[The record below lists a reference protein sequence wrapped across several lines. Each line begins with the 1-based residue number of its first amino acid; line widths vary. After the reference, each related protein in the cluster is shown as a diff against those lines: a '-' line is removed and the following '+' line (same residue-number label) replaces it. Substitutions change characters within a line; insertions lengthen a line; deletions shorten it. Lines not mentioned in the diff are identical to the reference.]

1 MAKKLKN
8 LLLKIAVASLASF
21 SIITTQTHCYDVAF
35 AEPIPTNQTYGKYSD
50 YYTIIGESNINKTA
64 FPKIYKTTEKVYKGH
79 GTSQKKVT
87 VSDVIYEPLDGY
99 KRSKGAYGIIT
110 KDMIDMS
117 KGYREKW
124 ETNPEPSGWFRF
136 YNRIDNQEISEKEY
150 DSRRTKS
157 YKVTNNTP
165 VVLTTLK
172 GKKYNSH
179 LFVRSHLFAD
189 SLGGKSIRKNVI
201 TGTQMQNVGT
211 RKGGMQYI
219 EKKVLS
225 HVTKNPD
232 VHVFYSAI
240 PEYQGTELLPRSVL
254 VSALSSDGIINE
266 TIRVFNTADGF
277 NIDYQKGGL
286 LTEKPTIEDSVLA
299 EDTAENE
306 IEIAEDE
313 IEENTEANTLKKS
326 DENIGSQKTV
336 YVASNGQS
344 NVYWYSKESMPKN
357 VNLNKVMEM
366 SEQTALAR
374 GKHHSSTEKD

>member
-1 MAKKLKN
+1 KN
-8 LLLKIAVASLASF
+8 FKNSLVKIAIAALASF
-21 SIITTQTHCYDVAF
+21 AVIT
-35 AEPIPTNQTYGKYSD
+35 IPTYQHSVISAKTVSVNQTYGEYKD
-50 YYTIIGESNINKTA
+50 YYTVIGESNIDKST
-64 FPKIYKTTEKVYKGH
+64 FPEIYKTTERVYKGQ
-79 GTSQKKVT
+79 GTSEKRVT
-87 VSDVIYEPLDGY
+87 VSDVVYNPLDGY
-99 KRSKGAYGIIT
+99 KRSTGAYGVVT

-136 YNRIDNQEISEKEY
+136 YNRADHEEISEKEY

-157 YKVTNNTP
+157 YKVTNNVP

-189 SLGGKSIRKNVI
+189 SLGGKSIRKNAI

-225 HVTKNPD
+225 HITKNPD
-232 VHVFYSAI
+232 VYVFYSAI
-240 PEYQGTELLPRSVL
+240 PEYQGTELLARSVL
-254 VSALSSDGIINE
+254 VSALSSDGVINE
-266 TIRVFNTADGF
+266 TVRVFNTADGF

-286 LTEKPTIEDSVLA
+286 LSPTADVDTNNTEENV
-299 EDTAENE
+299 ENE
-306 IEIAEDE
+306 TETTKDEVESEVDINTVKED
-313 IEENTEANTLKKS
+313 
-326 DENIGSQKTV
+326 DENISLQNTV

-344 NVYWYSKESMPKN
+344 NVYWYSKENMPKN
-357 VNLNKVMEM
+357 VNLDKVVEM

-374 GKHHSSTEKD
+374 GKHHSTQENIE